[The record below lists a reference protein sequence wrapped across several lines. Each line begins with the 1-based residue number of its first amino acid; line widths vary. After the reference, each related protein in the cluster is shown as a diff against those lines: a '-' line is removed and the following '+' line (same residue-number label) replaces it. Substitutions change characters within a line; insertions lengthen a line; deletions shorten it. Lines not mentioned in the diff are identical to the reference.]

1 MVTFDTNILVYATAA
16 APDAKARRSR
26 DLLIRGMQSGWVIL
40 LLQTLA
46 EFSNV
51 AIRKGG
57 IPIDEVRSTIDAWR
71 SVLPVQAAEDGD
83 LTAALNAV
91 KAHQLG
97 FWEAML
103 WAAAQRAGVRHLLTE
118 DLQDGFVLQGV
129 RFVNPFE
136 QANDQLIDEVLPL
149 S

>member
-16 APDAKARRSR
+16 APDAKAKRSR
-26 DLLIRGMQSGWVIL
+26 DLIVRGMRSGWAIL

-57 IPIDEVRSTIDAWR
+57 IPIDDVRLMVDVWR

-97 FWEAML
+97 FWDAML

-118 DLQDGFVLQGV
+118 DMQDGFVLQGV
-129 RFVNPFE
+129 RFVNPFAR
-136 QANDQLIDEVLPL
+136 ANDQLIDEVLPP

>member
-16 APDAKARRSR
+16 APDAKAKRSR
-26 DLLIRGMQSGWVIL
+26 DLIVRGMRSGWAIL

-57 IPIDEVRSTIDAWR
+57 IPIDDVRSMVDVWR

-97 FWEAML
+97 FWDAML
-103 WAAAQRAGVRHLLTE
+103 WASAQRAGVRHLLTE

-129 RFVNPFE
+129 RFVNPFKR
-136 QANDQLIDEVLPL
+136 ANDRLIDEILPP
-149 S
+149 